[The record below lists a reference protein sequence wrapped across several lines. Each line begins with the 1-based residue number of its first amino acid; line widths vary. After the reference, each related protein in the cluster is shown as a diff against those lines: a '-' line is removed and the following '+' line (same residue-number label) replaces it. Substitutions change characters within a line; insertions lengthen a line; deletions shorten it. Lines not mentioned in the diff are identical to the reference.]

1 MVSWEPT
8 RSIPVLGGSA
18 FPTDFGASP
27 IKPPLLDKPDGGG
40 SSFFVL
46 VLFYMEPLVCSNMF
60 FSPPPSVVWAAPLK
74 RSACVPRLRS
84 ELLAKVCP

>member
-27 IKPPLLDKPDGGG
+27 IKPPLIDEPDGGG

-60 FSPPPSVVWAAPLK
+60 FSPPPSVV
-74 RSACVPRLRS
+74 
-84 ELLAKVCP
+84 

>member
-27 IKPPLLDKPDGGG
+27 IKPPLLDKPDVFMFDVGGG
-40 SSFFVL
+40 SSLLVL

-60 FSPPPSVVWAAPLK
+60 FSPPLSVVWAWPL
-74 RSACVPRLRS
+74 
-84 ELLAKVCP
+84 